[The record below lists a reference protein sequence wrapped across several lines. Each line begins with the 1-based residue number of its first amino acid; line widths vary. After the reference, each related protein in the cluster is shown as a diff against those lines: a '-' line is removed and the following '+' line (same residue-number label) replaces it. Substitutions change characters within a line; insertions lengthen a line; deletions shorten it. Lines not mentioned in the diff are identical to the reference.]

1 MSTEINYLEM
11 SDEDILAM
19 DLEGSQELSSDTTNS
34 DEAVSTPEE
43 DNAVEDSTEASEDG
57 TSEDEGEAEQ
67 TADTN
72 PVDEQEVTEESQ
84 HEDVSTKDVKDVSKP
99 EATIDYK
106 AAYERLLAPFK
117 ANGKTVQVDSVE
129 DAVSLMQMGANYNKR
144 MQELKPN
151 LRIVKM
157 LGDNGLLDEAKLN
170 MLIEVAQ
177 GKPEAIKKLVADS
190 KLDAYSLDAET
201 DSKYTPNDYRV
212 NDSQIELD
220 EVIKELQESP
230 AFTRTADVVGN
241 KWDAASRSAI
251 ASNPKLLRDIHAH
264 VESGAYDAIT
274 AEIDKQRMLGRTPT
288 GMSDLELYELTAKY
302 MMEMY
307 SKSQQTQNQ
316 APVQNVREQERT
328 AKKQALA
335 PTKSTSSTKSSGT
348 PDFLSMSDDEFEQ
361 YSKTGLYKTV

>member
-1 MSTEINYLEM
+1 MSNEVNYLEM

-19 DLEGSQELSSDTTNS
+19 DLEDLQKASSEETNS
-34 DEAVSTPEE
+34 DEEGSTSVEE
-43 DNAVEDSTEASEDG
+43 NAVEESTEASESN
-57 TSEDEGEAEQ
+57 TSESESAAEQ
-67 TADTN
+67 ATDTN
-72 PVDEQEVTEESQ
+72 SVDEQGVTEESLQ
-84 HEDVSTKDVKDVSKP
+84 KDVSTKDVKNVSEP
-99 EATIDYK
+99 ETVDYK
-106 AAYERLLAPFK
+106 AAYERILAPFK
-117 ANGKTVQVDSVE
+117 ANGKTVKVDSIE

-157 LGDNGLLDEAKLN
+157 LGDNGLLDEDKLN

-177 GKPEAIKKLVADS
+177 GRPEAIKKLVADS

-251 ASNPKLLRDIHAH
+251 ASNPGLLRDINAH

-274 AEIDKQRMLGRTPT
+274 AEIEKQRMLGRTPT
-288 GMSDLELYELTAKY
+288 GMSDLQLYELTAKY
-302 MMEMY
+302 MLEMY
-307 SKSQQTQNQ
+307 NKARQTQNMT
-316 APVQNVREQERT
+316 PVDNVKEQQRN

-335 PTKSTSSTKSSGT
+335 PTKSMSSSKSQAV
-348 PDFLSMSDDEFEQ
+348 PDFLSMSDEEFEK
-361 YSKTGLYKTV
+361 YAKTGLFKTV